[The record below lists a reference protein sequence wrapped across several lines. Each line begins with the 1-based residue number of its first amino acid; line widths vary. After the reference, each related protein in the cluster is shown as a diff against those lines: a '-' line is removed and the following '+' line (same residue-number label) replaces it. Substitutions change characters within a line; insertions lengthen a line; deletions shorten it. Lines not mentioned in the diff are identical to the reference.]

1 MNDAADL
8 RYPIGRFEMPAA
20 ALATAER
27 ERHISSLETLPRRLR
42 ATVAAFTPER
52 WQTPYRPGGW
62 TVHQLVHH
70 LPDSH
75 LNAYTRFK
83 LALTEREPTI
93 KPYEQG
99 AWAELAD
106 TTVCEPSVS
115 LDLLEAL
122 HRRWV
127 ALLRTLGDDD
137 YARTLR
143 HPEMGHTFTLGQLLS
158 MYGWHSEH
166 HLAHITRLI
175 EREGWIRIVPQATP
189 AEGIPRAGGATPPA
203 ASAPTG

>member
-1 MNDAADL
+1 MSDAEVL
-8 RYPIGRFEMPAA
+8 RYPIGRFELDSAA
-20 ALATAER
+20 ISAEDR
-27 ERHISSLETLPRRLR
+27 ERYIHSIETLPHRLR
-42 ATVAAFTPER
+42 AAVAGFTTER

-70 LPDSH
+70 IPDSH

-83 LALTEREPTI
+83 LALTEEEPTI
-93 KPYEQG
+93 KPYHEA

-106 TTVCEPSVS
+106 TAACKPGVS

-122 HRRWV
+122 HLRWV
-127 ALLRTLGDDD
+127 ALLRSLSDDD
-137 YARTLR
+137 FARTLR
-143 HPEMGHTFTLGQLLS
+143 HPEHGRTFTLGQMLA

-175 EREGWIRIVPQATP
+175 EREGWT
-189 AEGIPRAGGATPPA
+189 
-203 ASAPTG
+203 